1 MTQGRVRQ
9 DKRRQGARKENF
21 HQDRMS
27 GFTFYNLG
35 GPSRAE
41 QRLQKKLLELD
52 WLNRVIGLFCWHVEL
67 TGLFELVVQVDIWPK
82 V

>member
-9 DKRRQGARKENF
+9 DKRRQGASKEKF

-41 QRLQKKLLELD
+41 QKL
-52 WLNRVIGLFCWHVEL
+52 
-67 TGLFELVVQVDIWPK
+67 
-82 V
+82 